1 MLKYAR
7 WTCVLMLSAVVLSA
21 QVNIPV
27 PVVQTTGMVGIADA
41 QTAQLNLLNPGVEAP
56 ATGVICTAA
65 VSFVDAAGT
74 VLKTATVTAAPGT
87 STSFIL
93 RSDVDL
99 QLVAGDRRE
108 IRRYHLDSGRSA
120 SDGARRIDCSRLSSD
135 PDAGNSRYRQ
145 RADTCGPGAR
155 ENGAFR
161 GSGKSVNP
169 SSRSFADQ
177 SFVPI
182 PDGHGSEA

>member
-1 MLKYAR
+1 
-7 WTCVLMLSAVVLSA
+7 
-21 QVNIPV
+21 
-27 PVVQTTGMVGIADA
+27 MVGIADA

-108 IRRYHLDSGRSA
+108 IRATISIPAVPPPTATAGSTAPACHLIPTLEILDTVSGRTLVVL
-120 SDGARRIDCSRLSSD
+120 GRVKTV
-135 PDAGNSRYRQ
+135 P
-145 RADTCGPGAR
+145 
-155 ENGAFR
+155 
-161 GSGKSVNP
+161 SVVAANP
-169 SSRSFADQ
+169 
-177 SFVPI
+177 
-182 PDGHGSEA
+182 